1 MAERSFPNPSS
12 HPAIDISISCIGQL
26 IERMKNTEK
35 EAGNGLK
42 EIAIVVLV
50 LIVSVYFVVEGH

>member
-1 MAERSFPNPSS
+1 MAERSFPNPSLY
-12 HPAIDISISCIGQL
+12 PAIDISISCIGQL

-35 EAGNGLK
+35 EAGNGYK

-50 LIVSVYFVVEGH
+50 LIVSVYFVVEG